1 MAEDIETRITEQM
14 GGQRG
19 EMPHTLLGDALA
31 TIKTLRRELELS
43 RGRMAVAGQR
53 IAELTEDTAA

>member
-14 GGQRG
+14 EGQRG
-19 EMPHTLLGDALA
+19 EMPHTLLGDAL
-31 TIKTLRRELELS
+31 TVIKSMRRELEIS
-43 RGRMAVAGQR
+43 RGRIAIAGQK